1 MTLRDLF
8 VPNKFGTIPILW
20 ITAAGTIIKANDNL
34 AKVTLKGIAN
44 YIDLDTDIDIL
55 GSNHVT
61 VNADP
66 YKNLTCQI
74 KYLVPLNVENRL
86 ILNALGTKERL
97 YILSSNS
104 VYYLYNTTDA
114 YLTAVR
120 LQEDGSAWNSR
131 GEPISL
137 YIEDILYR
145 LDLQGK
151 LT

>member
-20 ITAAGTIIKANDNL
+20 INASGTVIKANDNL
-34 AKVTLKGIAN
+34 AKVTLKGIAK
-44 YIDLDTDIDIL
+44 YIDLDTDIDIA
-55 GSNHVT
+55 GSKHVT
-61 VNADP
+61 VNAEP
-66 YKNLTCQI
+66 CKNLICQI
-74 KYLVPLNVENRL
+74 RYLVPLNVENRL

-97 YILSSNS
+97 YIIARAS
-104 VYYLYNTTDA
+104 VYYLYNTTDE
-114 YLTAVR
+114 YLAAVR

-131 GEPISL
+131 GEPVSL